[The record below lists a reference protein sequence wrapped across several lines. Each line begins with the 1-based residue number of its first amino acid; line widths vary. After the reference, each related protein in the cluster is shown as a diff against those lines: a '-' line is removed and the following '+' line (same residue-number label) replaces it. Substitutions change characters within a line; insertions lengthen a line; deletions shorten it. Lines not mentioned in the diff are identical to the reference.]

1 MKRLILVGLLTVAV
15 SIYSSVF
22 ACDHSHKNVTTTA
35 CGSDTKIIRTVVVD
49 ATTGCKMDKSGCK
62 IDRTRVMTFEFDV
75 PGKDATHFV
84 NRVER
89 ERAAL
94 ESPSPIRTA
103 MTLGRAMVTTIGAV
117 LSSIMDTVSQLTA
130 SLV

>member
-1 MKRLILVGLLTVAV
+1 MKRLIMVGLLAVAV
-15 SIYSSVF
+15 SSYSYVY
-22 ACDHSHKNVTTTA
+22 ACDHSHRTVMTTA
-35 CGSDTKIIRTVVVD
+35 STSDTKIIRTVVVD
-49 ATTGCKMDKSGCK
+49 ATTGCRLDRSGCK
-62 IDRTRVMTFEFDV
+62 ADKSRVMTFEFEV
-75 PGKDATHFV
+75 PAKDATHFV

-103 MTLGRAMVTTIGAV
+103 MTLGRAMVTTVGAV
-117 LSSIMDTVSQLTA
+117 FSSIMDTLSQLTA

>member
-1 MKRLILVGLLTVAV
+1 MKRLILFGLLTVAV
-15 SIYSSVF
+15 SIYSSVL
-22 ACDHSHKNVTTTA
+22 ACDHSHKNVVTTVSA
-35 CGSDTKIIRTVVVD
+35 SETKIIRTVVVD
-49 ATTGCKMDKSGCK
+49 ATTGCRMDKSGGK
-62 IDRTRVMTFEFDV
+62 SQVMTFEFEV
-75 PGKDATHFV
+75 PRKDATHFV

-117 LSSIMDTVSQLTA
+117 LSSIADTISQLTA

>member
-1 MKRLILVGLLTVAV
+1 MKRLILVGLLSVAV
-15 SIYSSVF
+15 SSYSSVY
-22 ACDHSHKNVTTTA
+22 ACDHSHRNVNATA
-35 CGSDTKIIRTVVVD
+35 SSSETKIIRTIVVD
-49 ATTGCKMDKSGCK
+49 ATTGCRMDKSGCK
-62 IDRTRVMTFEFDV
+62 IDKSQVMMFEFDV
-75 PGKDATHFV
+75 PSKDATQFV

-89 ERAAL
+89 ERSVL

>member
-15 SIYSSVF
+15 SSYSSVF
-22 ACDHSHKNVTTTA
+22 ACDHSHKNVTTVS
-35 CGSDTKIIRTVVVD
+35 GSDTKIIRTIVVD
-49 ATTGCKMDKSGCK
+49 ATTGCKLDKSACK
-62 IDRTRVMTFEFDV
+62 IDKSRVMTFEFEV
-75 PGKDATHFV
+75 PSKDATHFV